1 MIVTDVGTVSLVLN
15 VAEWR
20 SMFGLIQGPLLTIE
34 RMALHH
40 PNTQQFLPED
50 WIKATVKLVYLEKG
64 DAFPP
69 LLKAKWSSYGEVV
82 DMLHMHS
89 MLNWLYNDQEVQ
101 PLNTSLTQVMV
112 NPLI

>member
-50 WIKATVKLVYLEKG
+50 WIKATVKLVYFEKG

-69 LLKAKWSSYGEVV
+69 LLKAKWSS
-82 DMLHMHS
+82 
-89 MLNWLYNDQEVQ
+89 
-101 PLNTSLTQVMV
+101 
-112 NPLI
+112 